1 MTDLHA
7 KERNDPESGG
17 LVIDLIEDET
27 LVGIVYREDESLL
40 AEFYPDDDGN
50 LWAFDISD
58 LQKVLDMAAAML
70 GSGEEAAPVPM
81 GEAGQHP
88 VDTLAM
94 HFDSMVIRRGIEDE
108 GFYPLPV
115 AVAILGRCAELG
127 LAMVFIEG
135 VTVHADGVDPVS
147 GHKADLG
154 ETNAGGPFA
163 LFQAECNTQAGAL
176 LERWP
181 RQRPDFGVA
190 IEVQDA
196 EGERFVL

>member
-7 KERNDPESGG
+7 KERHDAESGG
-17 LVIDLIEDET
+17 LIIDLIEDET
-27 LVGIVYREDESLL
+27 LVGIVYQEDEALL
-40 AEFYPDDDGN
+40 AEFYPDDDGAT
-50 LWAFDISD
+50 WAFDISD
-58 LQKVLDMAAAML
+58 LQRALDMAAAML
-70 GSGEEAAPVPM
+70 GSDDGVAPVPV
-81 GEAGQHP
+81 GAAGQHP
-88 VDTLAM
+88 VDALAM
-94 HFDSMVIRRGIEDE
+94 QFDSLVIRRGLEDE

-115 AVAILGRCAELG
+115 AAAILGRCAELG

-135 VTVHADGVDPVS
+135 VIVHADGVDPVA
-147 GHKADLG
+147 GHRADLG

-163 LFQAECNTQAGAL
+163 LFQAECNTQAAAL
-176 LERWP
+176 MERWP